1 MDPFN
6 NPDTPN
12 TPSNNP
18 NTPTNPTQP
27 NVFSVPGY
35 YPTLEPNQF
44 SQFSSNAFA
53 SFQQSPNQFTQISQN
68 QALQQ
73 MMMRGAWNFPP
84 VQPQPIPTPPVQPQ
98 PIPTP
103 PVQSEDDVEI
113 VPETQPPKGKGKRN
127 KGKQV
132 AGDQASK
139 PKAIKWTPIEE
150 EALAKAFIGTSDNP
164 VITNRVTGFGPRY

>member
-53 SFQQSPNQFTQISQN
+53 SFQQSPNQITQTWLSLWN
-68 QALQQ
+68 DCR
-73 MMMRGAWNFPP
+73 MRK
-84 VQPQPIPTPPVQPQ
+84 
-98 PIPTP
+98 
-103 PVQSEDDVEI
+103 SES
-113 VPETQPPKGKGKRN
+113 PMKKFGLRNGK
-127 KGKQV
+127 
-132 AGDQASK
+132 
-139 PKAIKWTPIEE
+139 
-150 EALAKAFIGTSDNP
+150 
-164 VITNRVTGFGPRY
+164 